1 MTDYPFQIAVLIQK
15 SIVGVLTDEEREQ
28 LERWMAESDE
38 HERMYREF
46 VRPGFLEEARKE
58 HHQFQAGEGYR
69 RFVAG
74 KRKSDRLRIGKRWAA
89 VAAMGTLVIGV
100 ALAFLLREQSG
111 TEQDG
116 HLPVAEVIKP
126 GKAGAVLTL
135 SDGRQV
141 VLSDSLETQLK
152 ERTADIRVQGKRLD
166 YSAEHVGPLLVYNT
180 ITVPRGGEYQLTLA
194 DGTQVWLNAETELK
208 YPVAFADE
216 VREVMLTG
224 EAYFEVAKN
233 VSRPF
238 VVKAGQLDI
247 KVLGTSFNVKAY
259 PSETQQATLVQ
270 GKVEVCAGNYSR
282 KLQPGEQLNY
292 SSEGPEIRNVDVKAY
307 TAWKDRRFVFND
319 DLLEE
324 VIRKLGRWYDVEFIL
339 RDAEVREIR
348 FTGNLPKYRNLDQ
361 VLNKL
366 ELTTH
371 IRFVPVIELLTPSC
385 KWPLLILT
393 QQIYEK
399 KSGFGYRVVA

>member
-1 MTDYPFQIAVLIQK
+1 MPN
-15 SIVGVLTDEEREQ
+15 
-28 LERWMAESDE
+28 
-38 HERMYREF
+38 
-46 VRPGFLEEARKE
+46 FLPSEMICPR
-58 HHQFQAGEGYR
+58 
-69 RFVAG
+69 
-74 KRKSDRLRIGKRWAA
+74 
-89 VAAMGTLVIGV
+89 TLFG
-100 ALAFLLREQSG
+100 
-111 TEQDG
+111 
-116 HLPVAEVIKP
+116 
-126 GKAGAVLTL
+126 
-135 SDGRQV
+135 
-141 VLSDSLETQLK
+141 
-152 ERTADIRVQGKRLD
+152 
-166 YSAEHVGPLLVYNT
+166 
-180 ITVPRGGEYQLTLA
+180 
-194 DGTQVWLNAETELK
+194 
-208 YPVAFADE
+208 
-216 VREVMLTG
+216 
-224 EAYFEVAKN
+224 YFEVAKN

-371 IRFVPVIELLTPSC
+371 IRFVQDGRAIEVFA
-385 KWPLLILT
+385 
-393 QQIYEK
+393 E
-399 KSGFGYRVVA
+399 

>member
-58 HHQFQAGEGYR
+58 NHQFQAGEGYR

-371 IRFVPVIELLTPSC
+371 IRFVQDGRAIEVFA
-385 KWPLLILT
+385 
-393 QQIYEK
+393 E
-399 KSGFGYRVVA
+399 